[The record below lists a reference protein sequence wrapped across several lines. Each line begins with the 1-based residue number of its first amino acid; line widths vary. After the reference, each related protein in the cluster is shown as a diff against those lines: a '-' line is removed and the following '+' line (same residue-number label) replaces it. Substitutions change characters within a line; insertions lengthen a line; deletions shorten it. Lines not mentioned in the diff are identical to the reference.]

1 MCIGTQYRNR
11 AMGQPLRPAP
21 SGMLGGARKP
31 AAPAPGRTFTQAQA
45 TAEDRATLRRKFG
58 RSFLGPEES

>member
-1 MCIGTQYRNR
+1 
-11 AMGQPLRPAP
+11 MGQPLRPVP